1 MSDAAQAL
9 GLKLK
14 AERERRG
21 VSAQKMANDM
31 HLDGWVI
38 EALEAGDYQRIGP
51 AVYAKGHL
59 KKYAA
64 LLGVSAV
71 DGPAPAEAKPSPN
84 VPVPIIRLEPPE
96 AARLPRPALVAAL
109 AALLLVG
116 AVLWLRPWHAAPS
129 KPPATLAR
137 SRSPAA
143 SGAQETAASSPTAS
157 SPTASSPTASG
168 AEQAAAVAA
177 SAADSEEPLPA
188 PMSSE
193 QGLPPG
199 RAVPVASNLSTGV
212 ASAPPAVSDS
222 AARLAPAAARSQASA
237 ASAELTPGV
246 GRARLRLSFSA
257 DSRVDVYDYSGKAI
271 FTGNGRAN
279 SVKTIAGIAPFRV
292 YLGFASGVQLQV
304 NDRTVAIGPQFVTGE
319 VARFEAG
326 ADGVLR
332 RDSRATSTSGA
343 TAAASPRG

>member
-1 MSDAAQAL
+1 MSDVAQAL

-21 VSAQKMANDM
+21 VSAQKMADDM

-71 DGPAPAEAKPSPN
+71 DSPTAPDAKQPAVGA
-84 VPVPIIRLEPPE
+84 PVPIIRLDQ
-96 AARLPRPALVAAL
+96 AASAGRRPGRVLAGAAVAAALVGG
-109 AALLLVG
+109 VI
-116 AVLWLRPWHAAPS
+116 WLRPWHAA
-129 KPPATLAR
+129 
-137 SRSPAA
+137 
-143 SGAQETAASSPTAS
+143 SGPK
-157 SPTASSPTASG
+157 
-168 AEQAAAVAA
+168 
-177 SAADSEEPLPA
+177 
-188 PMSSE
+188 
-193 QGLPPG
+193 
-199 RAVPVASNLSTGV
+199 
-212 ASAPPAVSDS
+212 
-222 AARLAPAAARSQASA
+222 APAATHPNPAAASEA
-237 ASAELTPGV
+237 ALSKEVMSPVSAAEGDTALPSASAESAAANAAMGAVQTVALSTPSPKPRPEAGAADLTPGV

-257 DSRVDVYDYSGKAI
+257 DSRVDIYDFSGKHI

-279 SVKTIAGIAPFRV
+279 SVTTIAGIAPFRV
-292 YLGFASGVQLQV
+292 YLGFASGVQLEV
-304 NDRTVAIGPQFVTGE
+304 NDRAVAIGPQFVTGD

-332 RDSRATSTSGA
+332 REMRPAPSNGA
-343 TAAASPRG
+343 PAVAASPRG

>member
-1 MSDAAQAL
+1 MSDVAQAL

-21 VSAQKMANDM
+21 VSAQKMADDM

-71 DGPAPAEAKPSPN
+71 DAPAAPDAKRPA
-84 VPVPIIRLEPPE
+84 VGAPVPIIRLDQPAP
-96 AARLPRPALVAAL
+96 AARLPGRVL
-109 AALLLVG
+109 AG
-116 AVLWLRPWHAAPS
+116 
-129 KPPATLAR
+129 
-137 SRSPAA
+137 
-143 SGAQETAASSPTAS
+143 
-157 SPTASSPTASG
+157 
-168 AEQAAAVAA
+168 AAVAA
-177 SAADSEEPLPA
+177 ALVGGGIWLRPSHAPTGPKAPA
-188 PMSSE
+188 TAHP
-193 QGLPPG
+193 
-199 RAVPVASNLSTGV
+199 N
-212 ASAPPAVSDS
+212 
-222 AARLAPAAARSQASA
+222 PAAATEAANKAATEGVSDAAPDAVPGGAPGKGLMSPVSA
-237 ASAELTPGV
+237 AERDTALPPTPAGSAATSPSTGTLQTVALSTPSPRPGPEAGAADLTPGV

-257 DSRVDVYDYSGKAI
+257 DSRVDIYDFAGKHI
-271 FTGNGRAN
+271 FSGNGRAN
-279 SVKTIAGIAPFRV
+279 SVTTIAGIAPFRV

-304 NDRTVAIGPQFVTGE
+304 NDRAVAIGPQFVTGD

-332 RDSRATSTSGA
+332 REAHPVPSNGA
-343 TAAASPRG
+343 PAVAAPPRG

>member
-1 MSDAAQAL
+1 MSDVAQAL

-21 VSAQKMANDM
+21 VSAQKMADDM

-71 DGPAPAEAKPSPN
+71 DSATAADAKQPAVGA
-84 VPVPIIRLEPPE
+84 PVPIIRLDQP
-96 AARLPRPALVAAL
+96 ASAGRLPGRVLAGAAVAAALVGG
-109 AALLLVG
+109 V
-116 AVLWLRPWHAAPS
+116 WLRPWHAA
-129 KPPATLAR
+129 
-137 SRSPAA
+137 
-143 SGAQETAASSPTAS
+143 SGPK
-157 SPTASSPTASG
+157 
-168 AEQAAAVAA
+168 
-177 SAADSEEPLPA
+177 
-188 PMSSE
+188 
-193 QGLPPG
+193 
-199 RAVPVASNLSTGV
+199 
-212 ASAPPAVSDS
+212 
-222 AARLAPAAARSQASA
+222 APAAAHPNPAAASEAANKAANKAASDAANNAANEAAPSKGVMPPLSA
-237 ASAELTPGV
+237 AEGGTPLPSAPAESATASVATGAVQTVALSTRSSKPGPEAGAADLTPGV

-257 DSRVDVYDYSGKAI
+257 DSRVDIYDFSGKHI

-279 SVKTIAGIAPFRV
+279 SVTTIAGIAPFRV

-304 NDRTVAIGPQFVTGE
+304 NDRAVAIGPQFVVGD

-332 RDSRATSTSGA
+332 RETRAAPSNGA
-343 TAAASPRG
+343 PAVAASPRG

>member
-1 MSDAAQAL
+1 MSDVAQAL

-21 VSAQKMANDM
+21 VSAQKMADDL

-51 AVYAKGHL
+51 SVYAKGHL

-71 DGPAPAEAKPSPN
+71 DSPAPPEPKPAVN
-84 VPVPIIRLEPPE
+84 APVPIIRLDQPEPPRLGRPVLAGAVVTVALVAGIVWRHPWHSAGSKPSAAAPRAALRPSASIAGDAPAAVSGTAPE
-96 AARLPRPALVAAL
+96 AASL
-109 AALLLVG
+109 AES
-116 AVLWLRPWHAAPS
+116 AAPS
-129 KPPATLAR
+129 GPR
-137 SRSPAA
+137 SI
-143 SGAQETAASSPTAS
+143 
-157 SPTASSPTASG
+157 
-168 AEQAAAVAA
+168 AAAPSNAVPRNAVPSNAA
-177 SAADSEEPLPA
+177 PSRTPEATPIPTEFPVQRP
-188 PMSSE
+188 
-193 QGLPPG
+193 
-199 RAVPVASNLSTGV
+199 AVPVPSSPA
-212 ASAPPAVSDS
+212 PAVNAD
-222 AARLAPAAARSQASA
+222 
-237 ASAELTPGV
+237 LTPGV

-257 DSRVDVYDYSGKAI
+257 DSRVDVYDYSGKPI

-292 YLGFASGVQLQV
+292 YLGFASGVQLEV
-304 NDRTVAIGPQFVTGE
+304 NDRAVAIGPQFVSGD

-332 RDSRATSTSGA
+332 RDTRAAPTNGA
-343 TAAASPRG
+343 PAVAASPRG